1 MGDLVVGEDD
11 PEAADVRSLVQRH
24 LDHARRHTPP
34 EDVHALEVGALS
46 ADDVTLFSVRRD
58 GELLG
63 VGALRQLDGGHAEL
77 KSMHTAA
84 AARRQG
90 VGRALVEHLV
100 GVARARGCHRVSLE
114 TGAMDAFAASRSLY
128 EALGFQV
135 CEPFGDY
142 PGGPNSVCMTLGLDQ
157 PPSG

>member
-1 MGDLVVGEDD
+1 MGDLVIGEDD
-11 PEAADVRSLVQRH
+11 PEAADVRSLIQRH

-34 EDVHALEVGALS
+34 DDVHALEISALA
-46 ADDVTLFSVRRD
+46 ADDVTLFTVRRD

-63 VGALRQLDGGHAEL
+63 VGALRQLDAGHAEL

-90 VGRALVEHLV
+90 VGRAMVDHLV
-100 GVARARGCHRVSLE
+100 GVARARGCHRISLE

-128 EALGFQV
+128 AALGFEP

-142 PGGPNSVCMTLGLDQ
+142 PGGRNSVCMTLELHR
-157 PPSG
+157 PPRG